1 MIQQFLSNIPIFFP
15 ESVWNF
21 CRDNLPWTLK
31 LKNFNVF
38 SYNGTEAKLELL
50 DGVTTNCTLG
60 LNSRQHA
67 EGGPTLGLCIH
78 ADMSPLKFT
87 LRESQISLLVDLL
100 EDSIVV
106 AEKLC
111 PDFFAQEKASYTDDV
126 TGSLE
131 KCSFAASGLR
141 PTSPT
146 AHMMGTFYCS
156 FMCDFRIRTLQLY
169 G

>member
-21 CRDNLPWTLK
+21 SRDNLPWTLK

-156 FMCDFRIRTLQLY
+156 FVCDFRIRTLQLY